1 MKLGFRP
8 LAPAAM
14 ASTLDLDK
22 GCTVEELL
30 RGCIE
35 AFGELPAALGNTQ
48 LDPEPDSRPEP
59 TQAPILKSSYEKL
72 LDFAEKCPN
81 VPPCQGRGPGV
92 PTLTWEGH
100 YLSPWGIRRNSLSL
114 AWELFPADGGWFI
127 G

>member
-1 MKLGFRP
+1 
-8 LAPAAM
+8 M

-35 AFGELPAALGNTQ
+35 AFGELPAARGDT
-48 LDPEPDSRPEP
+48 PS
-59 TQAPILKSSYEKL
+59 LKQTLARTYPGSHPAVHLTKSL
-72 LDFAEKCPN
+72 FFAEKCPN
-81 VPPCQGRGPGV
+81 RPLIHTAGNWGAGEV
-92 PTLTWEGH
+92 PTLIREGH

-127 G
+127 W